1 MRKEE
6 VIRKIE
12 EQKIIA
18 IIRGLDTETVAKTA
32 VALEKGGIGLI
43 EVTFDQKAADGYKE
57 TATGISEI
65 KKRCKNVIVGAGTV
79 LTTEQADIAVNA
91 GAEFI
96 ISPDSD
102 EKVIR
107 HTVKKGVVSIPGA
120 YTATEIKRAHDLGAD
135 LVKVF
140 PCIDGALSYIKA
152 IKAPLSHIK
161 LLAFGGINADNA
173 KDFLKAGAVGVGVGS
188 ALVNKEFVK
197 NDEYDKLT
205 ALAEG
210 FIHNLNN

>member
-1 MRKEE
+1 MKKEE

-18 IIRGLDTETVAKTA
+18 IIRGLNAED
-32 VALEKGGIGLI
+32 ALNAAIALRKGGIELI
-43 EVTFDQKAADGYKE
+43 EVTFDQKSTDGYKE
-57 TATGISEI
+57 TATSISEI
-65 KKRCKNVIVGAGTV
+65 KKRCKDVLVGAGTV
-79 LTTEQADIAVNA
+79 LTTEQVDIAVNA

-107 HTVKKGVVSIPGA
+107 HTVAKGIVSIPGA

-140 PCIDGALSYIKA
+140 PCLDGALAYIKA
-152 IKAPLSHIK
+152 IRAPLSHIK
-161 LLAFGGINADNA
+161 ILATGGINVDNA
-173 KDFLKAGAVGVGVGS
+173 KDFIKAGAVGVGVGS
-188 ALVNKEFVK
+188 SLVNKEYVK
-197 NDEYDKLT
+197 NGEWDKIT
-205 ALAEG
+205 ALAEK
-210 FIHNLNN
+210 FIKNLR